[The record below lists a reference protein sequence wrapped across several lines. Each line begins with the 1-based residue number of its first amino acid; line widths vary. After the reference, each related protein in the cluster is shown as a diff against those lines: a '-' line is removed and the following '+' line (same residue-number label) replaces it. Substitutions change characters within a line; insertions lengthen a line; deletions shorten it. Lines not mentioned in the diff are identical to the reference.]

1 LASESRPLV
10 QLNHTP
16 VFLNFPP
23 VTSVSPGLRVPGSS
37 ARCPAPDSQNAFAL
51 GRVIVPCVKSIL
63 GLLLLSI
70 GASALSAGSDQ
81 PIFIIERSTN
91 ANVIHYDAKIGKDGA
106 LDPKEPVVAYWIM
119 LAEDGRRQKL
129 SALERSRA
137 YGFTI
142 RRDAS
147 DQSYW
152 MTLVSQKRRTIHIY
166 QQNGKVRAVTVI
178 GGHEAYLRKI
188 YVKTRK
194 SGLLR
199 TADYF
204 ELFGDDLAT
213 GQDCYEKVA
222 PEH

>member
-1 LASESRPLV
+1 MK
-10 QLNHTP
+10 
-16 VFLNFPP
+16 
-23 VTSVSPGLRVPGSS
+23 SVL
-37 ARCPAPDSQNAFAL
+37 
-51 GRVIVPCVKSIL
+51 I
-63 GLLLLSI
+63 LLLVSI
-70 GASALSAGSDQ
+70 GAPGLPDYSYQTL
-81 PIFIIERSTN
+81 FIIERSTN
-91 ANVIHYDAKIGKDGA
+91 SNVIYYDAKLGKDGA
-106 LDPKEPVVAYWIM
+106 FDSKEPVVAYWVM

-129 SALERSRA
+129 SALEKGRA

-142 RRDAS
+142 RRDS
-147 DQSYW
+147 SGQSYW
-152 MTLVSQKRRTIHIY
+152 MTLVSQKLRAIHIY
-166 QQNGKVRAVTVI
+166 QEGGKVRAVTLV

-204 ELFGDDLAT
+204 ELFGEDLAT

>member
-1 LASESRPLV
+1 
-10 QLNHTP
+10 
-16 VFLNFPP
+16 
-23 VTSVSPGLRVPGSS
+23 
-37 ARCPAPDSQNAFAL
+37 
-51 GRVIVPCVKSIL
+51 VPCVKSIL